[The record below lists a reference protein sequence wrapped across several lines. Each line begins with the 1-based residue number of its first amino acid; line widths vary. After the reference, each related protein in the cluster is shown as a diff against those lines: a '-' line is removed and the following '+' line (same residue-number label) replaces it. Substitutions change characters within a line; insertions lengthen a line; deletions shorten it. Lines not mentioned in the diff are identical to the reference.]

1 MSKSQYVRKPI
12 RGLNEKARDWAKA
25 NNNFNFLADSWIA
38 ASDAA
43 FKFEDKDSY
52 VRKNCWC
59 EPQVPPIPTYKK
71 PELFIPI
78 LTLVISAIICL
89 LGLILCCTLFE
100 DFFERLYGMSYL
112 GFPFFV
118 FISSIV
124 IIANRKNI
132 ASKMYNNQVN
142 DRATAILNHNNW
154 KKEKDRL
161 EQEWAKQKQMLKEKS
176 DKLNIELKE
185 AEAQLIKYS
194 TIGKNSIYNLIKNEL
209 VYYYDFSDE
218 TCVNDAIN
226 EVAYEICQHP
236 ELTFYQVIDMIKQD
250 REWYRLDKYVDDN
263 DLQAFLETVPKSK
276 LENEQWLRTTN
287 FFGDIE

>member
-25 NNNFNFLADSWIA
+25 NNDFNFLADSWIA
-38 ASDAA
+38 AADAD

-52 VRKNCWC
+52 IRKNCSC
-59 EPQVPPIPTYKK
+59 EPQVPAIPTYKK

-89 LGLILCCTLFE
+89 FVLILCCTLSEDLFE
-100 DFFERLYGMSYL
+100 CLYGMSYL
-112 GFPFFV
+112 GFPLFV
-118 FISSIV
+118 LISSIV
-124 IIANRKNI
+124 MIANRKNI
-132 ASKMYNNQVN
+132 ATKTYNNQLN
-142 DRATAILNHNNW
+142 DRDAAILNHNNW

-161 EQEWAKQKQMLKEKS
+161 EQEWAKQKQMLEEKS

-185 AEAQLIKYS
+185 AEARLIKYS

-218 TCVNDAIN
+218 TCVNNTIN
-226 EVAYEICQHP
+226 EVAFEICQHP
-236 ELTFYQVIDMIKQD
+236 ELNFYQVIDMIKQD
-250 REWYRLDKYVDDN
+250 REWYRLDKYGDAN
-263 DLQAFLETVPKSK
+263 DLQASLDSVPKSK
-276 LENEQWLRTTN
+276 LENEQ
-287 FFGDIE
+287 